1 MADVEASEAVI
12 YGDKSRFSIEVT
24 GIVQGVGFRPFIYRS
39 AYEYG
44 LSGWVCNSSGGV
56 VIEAE
61 GERKNI
67 EEFVR
72 EIRKSPPPLAHIESI
87 KVRDHLP
94 ILGYNSFEI
103 RESLEKEGLFV
114 PVSPDIGVCEDCL
127 LELFDPHDRR
137 YQYPFINCTNCG
149 PRFTITRDIP
159 YDRKNTTMDSFA
171 MCPACLKEYQ
181 NPLNRRFHAQP
192 NGCPQCGPKLTLW
205 DHHEEIKGV
214 DPVKDTI
221 KLLREGCI
229 IAIKGLGGFHLAC
242 DAKNDEAIEN
252 LRRRKLRT
260 SKPFAIMSYDLQSV
274 RQYCYVNPD
283 EEKILT
289 DSRRPILLLSRK
301 PGSTISPMV
310 APHNRYLGVMLPYTP
325 LHYLLLRDSF
335 LALVMTSGN
344 FCEEPIV
351 INDEEALDNLGG
363 LADFF
368 LIHDRD
374 IHIRCDDSV
383 AWVEEGRERLIRRSR
398 GFAPQ
403 PLYLPIQSPGVIAC
417 GAELKNTFCLSKDNL
432 YFLSQH
438 IGDLENLDAYEF
450 FKDTISHFQEFF
462 RIDPLVIAHDLHP
475 DYLSTR
481 YAQGLTDKKL
491 LAIQHHHAHI
501 ASCMAENGLDEK
513 VIGVVFDGTGLGIDG
528 KTWGGEFL
536 VADYSGF
543 ERYAH
548 LRYTPMPGGDA
559 AVRNPYRMALSFLF
573 CLLGKKLFHRNL
585 DFLSRL
591 DGKEVEIVIEQVKR
605 KFNSPLTSSC
615 GRLFDAVSSLIG
627 VRDSISYEGQ
637 AAIELEMEA
646 GEEIGDSYGWDFFE
660 EDDQLVV
667 DTWEIIREILEDL
680 QKGVPVS
687 TISAKFHQTVVSFT
701 LGVCETIREKEGLNK
716 VALSGG
722 VFQNR
727 LLLRKILH
735 VLRENQFE
743 PFFHQRISTNDGGI
757 SLGQAVIA
765 ARSFQDVCGHSR
777 EDSGN

>member
-1 MADVEASEAVI
+1 MVDLEASEAKNH
-12 YGDKSRFSIEVT
+12 GDISRFSIEVM

-39 AYEYG
+39 AHKCG

-56 VIEAE
+56 VIDAE
-61 GERKNI
+61 GERESV
-67 EEFVR
+67 EEFLREVR
-72 EIRKSPPPLAHIESI
+72 ESAPPLAHIERI
-87 KVRDHLP
+87 EVRDHLP
-94 ILGYNSFEI
+94 LLGYDKFEI
-103 RESLEKEGLFV
+103 RESHKTEGQFV
-114 PVSPDIGVCEDCL
+114 PVSPDIGICEDCL
-127 LELFDPHDRR
+127 RELFDPHDRR
-137 YQYPFINCTNCG
+137 YLYPFINCTNCG

-159 YDRKNTTMDSFA
+159 YDRKNTTMDCFT

-181 NPLNRRFHAQP
+181 DPLNRRFHAQP
-192 NGCPQCGPKLTLW
+192 NACPRCGPRLMLW
-205 DHHEEIKGV
+205 DQNEEIMGV
-214 DPVKDTI
+214 DPIQETI
-221 KLLREGCI
+221 RLLREGCI
-229 IAIKGLGGFHLAC
+229 IAVKGLGGFHLAC
-242 DAKNDEAIEN
+242 DAENDEAIEK

-274 RQYCYVNPD
+274 KKYCYVNPD

-289 DSRRPILLLSRK
+289 NSRRPILLLAKKSD
-301 PGSTISPMV
+301 STISPMV
-310 APHNRYLGVMLPYTP
+310 APRNRYLGVMLPYTP
-325 LHYLLLRDSF
+325 LHYLLLKNSF

-344 FCEEPIV
+344 FSEEPIV
-351 INDEEALDNLGG
+351 INDQEALDRLKG

-374 IHIRCDDSV
+374 IHLRCDDSV
-383 AWVEEGRERLIRRSR
+383 GWVEEGAERLIRRSR

-403 PLYLPIQSPGVIAC
+403 PLYLSIPSPGIIAC
-417 GAELKNTFCLSKDNL
+417 GAELKNTFCLSKDNF
-432 YFLSQH
+432 YIVSQH

-450 FKDTISHFQEFF
+450 FKDAISHFQEFF

-481 YAQGLTDKKL
+481 YAEGLTDKKL

-513 VIGVVFDGTGLGIDG
+513 VIGIAFDGTGLGTDG
-528 KTWGGEFL
+528 KVWGGEFL
-536 VADYSGF
+536 VADYLGF
-543 ERYAH
+543 KRWAH

-559 AVRNPYRMALSFLF
+559 AVRHPYRMALSFLY
-573 CLLGKKLFHRNL
+573 CLLGEECLHL
-585 DFLSRL
+585 DLEFLARL
-591 DGKEVEIVIEQVKR
+591 DKKEVMIIIEQLKR

-637 AAIELEMEA
+637 AGIELEMAA
-646 GEEIGDSYGWDFFE
+646 GEEIKDCYRWNFLE
-660 EDDQLVV
+660 EDDRLCV
-667 DTWEIIREILEDL
+667 DTWEIIREIIEDL
-680 QKGVPVS
+680 QKEVPTP
-687 TISAKFHQTVVSFT
+687 TISSKFHQTVASFT
-701 LGVCETIREKEGLNK
+701 LGVCEKIREKDGLNK

-743 PFFHQRISTNDGGI
+743 PFFHQRVPSNDGGI

-765 ARSFQDVCGHSR
+765 ARSF
-777 EDSGN
+777 